1 MRMKQMVELAKV
13 NMIYANP
20 QMIEKRRNKEA
31 KTGKAS
37 KISAYMYILGQN
49 VLLLVLFLF
58 LFGFMFSTIELAQYP
73 GMFTSFMATIVLMAL
88 LQGFYLIFNLFYDSK
103 DMVHYLPLP
112 FKASEVFA
120 AKVSVLVFMLL
131 PYLIPLWILFI
142 LLGLNA
148 GNALLL
154 LLPGSLIL
162 FLLVMAVVLAFSI
175 VLVHLITKLPV
186 FEKHKQMVTT
196 GLYALSSIGMV
207 VAVYFLSNRATTSI
221 EMSAGT
227 IPDMGVIP
235 FVDAFHHIFLVPGSL
250 EAWMGIF
257 GWVLVLAVLSFVVFK
272 WVIPSVYQ
280 AEQTFSVESSSSSKK
295 QVKIKGS
302 GVAAQPSRS
311 VNQTLFKYHL
321 GLIQDGTL
329 MMQFL
334 SSKLLLPLVVIG
346 PTLFNGP
353 NLATI
358 PTLFWPVFFF
368 AGLIYTFLTLN
379 AVSIVGVII
388 SLDRENFLYLKSL
401 PFSMEQYLR
410 QKFLF
415 AFGIELILPVLL
427 AIALMVFFQVP
438 LLFGVLFL
446 AGLVVG
452 TLVLSHY
459 YFVRD
464 YRLLDLEWQNLTE
477 LFSRGAGTWIQ
488 VISIFITVFFG
499 ILAVVAVSLI
509 LLSLPPLGQ
518 ILFSAVIVL
527 VPLALSFALLFSY
540 KKTFWK
546 QFEE

>member
-1 MRMKQMVELAKV
+1 MVELAKV

-31 KTGKAS
+31 KKGTAS
-37 KISAYMYILGQN
+37 KVSAYMYILGQN

-58 LFGFMFSTIELAQYP
+58 LFGFLFSNIDLALYP
-73 GMFTSFMATIVLMAL
+73 GMFTAFMITIVLMAL

-103 DMVHYLPLP
+103 DMAHYLPLP

-142 LLGLNA
+142 LLGLDS
-148 GNALLL
+148 GNALLII
-154 LLPGSLIL
+154 LPSSFVL
-162 FLLVMAVVLAFSI
+162 FLLVMAVVLASAI
-175 VLVHLITKLPV
+175 VLVHLITKLPL
-186 FEKHKQMVTT
+186 FEKHKQGVTT

-221 EMSAGT
+221 EMSAGVL
-227 IPDMGVIP
+227 PDMAVIP
-235 FVDAFHHIFLVPGSL
+235 FVDAFHRIFLMPGSL
-250 EAWMGIF
+250 AAWIGIL
-257 GWVLVLAVLSFVVFK
+257 GWILVLAVLSFIVFK
-272 WVIPSVYQ
+272 WVVPSFYQ
-280 AEQTFSVESSSSSKK
+280 AEQTISVEPSSSAKK
-295 QVKIKGS
+295 KVKIKRS
-302 GVAAQPSRS
+302 GVAVQRS
-311 VNQTLFKYHL
+311 GSINQTLFKYNL

-334 SSKLLLPLVVIG
+334 SSKLLLPLVFIG
-346 PTLFNGP
+346 PTLASGP
-353 NLATI
+353 DLAAVPI
-358 PTLFWPVFFF
+358 LFWPVFFF
-368 AGLIYTFLTLN
+368 AGLMYTVLTLN
-379 AVSIVGVII
+379 AISIVGVII

-415 AFGIELILPVLL
+415 AFGIELIIPVLL
-427 AIALMVFFQVP
+427 AIVLMVFFQVP

-446 AGLVVG
+446 AGLIVG

-464 YRLLDLEWQNLTE
+464 YRLLDLEWQNLTD
-477 LFSRGAGTWIQ
+477 LFSRGAGTWVQAIT
-488 VISIFITVFFG
+488 IFITVVFG
-499 ILAVVAVSLI
+499 ILAIAVVSFI
-509 LLSLPPLGQ
+509 LMVLPPFGQ
-518 ILFSAVIVL
+518 ILFSIAIVL
-527 VPLALSFALLFSY
+527 VPLALSIAMLFRY
-540 KKTFWK
+540 KKVFWK